1 MLWIYLFVAALI
13 AWGIYKD
20 LSRKETWMIAFG
32 KVAQRD
38 KPKTYWLIIGLRVF
52 IFLAV
57 IAAAYLRSQF

>member
-1 MLWIYLFVAALI
+1 MTWIYLFVAALV

-32 KVAQRD
+32 KVARRD
-38 KPKTYWLIIGLRVF
+38 KPATYWLIIGLRVF

-57 IAAAYLRSQF
+57 IVVAYQRSQA